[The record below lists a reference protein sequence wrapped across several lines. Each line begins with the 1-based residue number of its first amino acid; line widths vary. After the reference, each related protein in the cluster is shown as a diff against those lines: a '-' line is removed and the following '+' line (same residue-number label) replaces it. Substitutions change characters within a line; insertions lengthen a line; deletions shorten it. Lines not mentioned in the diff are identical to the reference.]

1 MEQSVVK
8 ATSGRA
14 TGSRASRRMRA
25 EGLLPGV
32 VYGMGKDPQ
41 AVSVQ
46 FSDLRAALTTS
57 AGMNAVLTLD
67 IEGATETVLVRDV
80 QRDPIKRL
88 VTHADFLRVDP
99 NEKVRLHV
107 PIEMVGEPKA
117 VLEAGGLIEQ
127 MMFEL
132 EVEVAPNAIPESIEA
147 DVSDLT
153 LDGRI
158 QVGDLA
164 LPAGVSSTVEE
175 SISVIVPVISRAAKV
190 GDEDEDGL
198 EADLDS
204 DDGSEDADA
213 EGATGDEEE

>member
-1 MEQSVVK
+1 
-8 ATSGRA
+8 
-14 TGSRASRRMRA
+14 MRA